1 MADPS
6 RDKRERAGKPTYE
19 AEAQLLREKTA
30 RLRELRLEREAAD
43 AARAAAAGTPAAVK
57 KKAGK
62 TRHKGPSLSDWLA
75 TQQNEG
81 RRG

>member
-6 RDKRERAGKPTYE
+6 RDKRERAAKATYE

-30 RLRELRLEREAAD
+30 RLRELRLAREAAD
-43 AARAAAAGTPAAVK
+43 AAGAAAAGTPTTVK

-62 TRHKGPSLSDWLA
+62 SRHKGPSLSDWLA

>member
-6 RDKRERAGKPTYE
+6 RDKRERAGKTTYE

-30 RLRELRLEREAAD
+30 RLRELRLAQEAASGTG
-43 AARAAAAGTPAAVK
+43 ATAAGTPAAIK

-62 TRHKGPSLSDWLA
+62 PRHKGPSLSDWLA
-75 TQQNEG
+75 TQQSQG

>member
-6 RDKRERAGKPTYE
+6 RDKRERAAKATYE

-30 RLRELRLEREAAD
+30 RLRELRLAREAAD
-43 AARAAAAGTPAAVK
+43 AAGAAATGTPAAVK
-57 KKAGK
+57 KKPGK
-62 TRHKGPSLSDWLA
+62 SRHKGPSLSDWLA
-75 TQQNEG
+75 TQQHEG

>member
-6 RDKRERAGKPTYE
+6 RDKRERAAKATYE

-30 RLRELRLEREAAD
+30 RLRELRLAQEAAD
-43 AARAAAAGTPAAVK
+43 AAGAAVTTTSTAIK

-62 TRHKGPSLSDWLA
+62 SRHKGPSLSDWLA
-75 TQQNEG
+75 TQQSQG